1 MKCLSFPLWIDLY
14 KQCNV
19 NDLIKWVWSEMQM
32 KQASNIYL
40 IYVHMRWIS
49 HFLLIPETMPRPDPD
64 MRQGWSL
71 TQLVAVAALALSP
84 SYPDFRFLHKATL
97 IFDDVCFYT
106 KRLTPFWPFLP
117 WKNVEN
123 AEPHPSSKIKWLG
136 IVCKNCFFAKHQGK
150 TFVTNLWPKWQKL
163 TDV

>member
-1 MKCLSFPLWIDLY
+1 MLTIWLSE
-14 KQCNV
+14 CGV
-19 NDLIKWVWSEMQM
+19 KWKWNKHQ
-32 KQASNIYL
+32 
-40 IYVHMRWIS
+40 IS
-49 HFLLIPETMPRPDPD
+49 IWFIWFMCIWDELQIFSTLPETMPRPDPD
-64 MRQGWSL
+64 MRPGWSL

-84 SYPDFRFLHKATL
+84 SYPDFRFLHKDTL